1 MIPIVSI
8 VGKSASGKTTLIEK
22 LIPELVRRHYKV
34 ATVKHDAHSFEIDKK
49 GKDSW
54 RHKNAGASTAIVSS
68 QKRVTIFTD
77 AEKDLTLE
85 ELRNKYIN
93 GVDIILAEGYKKSIH
108 PKIEVNRAAIGNGL
122 LCTADGDNLIA
133 IVSDRE
139 HKLDV
144 PIFDPEDFVG
154 LANLIEEKYL
164 NHVPAKRIGERYAKP
179 NSRIIA
185 VNIAE
190 KKGMKKK
197 DIGRAFVKENYG
209 IENDA
214 HSGHWHRQVSL
225 LAMESI
231 NKMKQKG
238 LTVEPGSFAENIT
251 TEGINLPSLPIGTTL
266 QIGNDVVLEI
276 TQLGKVCHDRCAIY
290 YEAGDCVMPR
300 EGIFAKVI
308 KGGWIEKGDEI
319 KLLKLEHDIVTTT
332 PLSPPS

>member
-1 MIPIVSI
+1 MIPIISI
-8 VGKSASGKTTLIEK
+8 VGKSESGKTTLIEK
-22 LIPELVRRHYKV
+22 LIPELVQRHYKV

-68 QKRVTIFTD
+68 QKRVTIFCD

-85 ELRNKYIN
+85 ELRNRYIT
-93 GVDIILAEGYKKSIH
+93 GVDIILAEGYKKSPH
-108 PKIEVNRAAIGNGL
+108 PKIEVNRTAIGNDL
-122 LCTADGDNLIA
+122 LCTADDNLIA

-144 PIFDPEDFVG
+144 PVFDPEDFVG
-154 LANLIEEKYL
+154 VANLIEEKYL
-164 NHVPAKRIGERYAKP
+164 IHISHDIKP

-185 VNIAE
+185 VSISE

-214 HSGHWHRQVSL
+214 HSSGDWHRQVSL
-225 LAMESI
+225 LAIESI

-238 LTVEPGSFAENIT
+238 LNVAPGSFAENIT
-251 TEGINLPSLPIGTTL
+251 TEGIDLPSLPIGSTI
-266 QIGNDVVLEI
+266 QVGNEVVLEI
-276 TQLGKVCHDRCAIY
+276 TQIGKVCHDRCAIY
-290 YEAGDCVMPR
+290 HEAGDCVMPK

-308 KGGWIEKGDEI
+308 RGGWIEKEDKI
-319 KLLKLEHDIVTTT
+319 KVEKLEKA
-332 PLSPPS
+332 LK

>member
-1 MIPIVSI
+1 MIPIISI
-8 VGKSASGKTTLIEK
+8 VGRSESGKTTLMEK

-54 RHKNAGASTAIVSS
+54 RHKNAGASIVIVSS
-68 QKRVTIFTD
+68 PKRVTIFSD

-85 ELRNKYIN
+85 ELRDMYIN

-108 PKIEVNRAAIGNGL
+108 PKIEVNRAAIGNDL
-122 LCTADGDNLIA
+122 LCTVDDNLIA

-139 HKLDV
+139 PNIGV
-144 PIFDPEDFVG
+144 PVFDPKDIVG

-164 NHVPAKRIGERYAKP
+164 NHTNLK
-179 NSRIIA
+179 SRVIA
-185 VNIAE
+185 INISE

-197 DIGRAFVKENYG
+197 DVGRAYVKENYG

-214 HSGHWHRQVSL
+214 HAGDWHRQISL

-231 NKMKQKG
+231 DKMKQKG
-238 LTVEPGSFAENIT
+238 LNVDPGSFAENIT
-251 TEGINLPSLPIGTTL
+251 TEGIDLPSLPIGTTL
-266 QIGNDVVLEI
+266 LIGDEVVLEI

-290 YEAGDCVMPR
+290 YQAGDCVMPR

-308 KGGWIEKGDEI
+308 KSGWVEKGDEI
-319 KLLKLEHDIVTTT
+319 KVVKLEEAKEAIK
-332 PLSPPS
+332 